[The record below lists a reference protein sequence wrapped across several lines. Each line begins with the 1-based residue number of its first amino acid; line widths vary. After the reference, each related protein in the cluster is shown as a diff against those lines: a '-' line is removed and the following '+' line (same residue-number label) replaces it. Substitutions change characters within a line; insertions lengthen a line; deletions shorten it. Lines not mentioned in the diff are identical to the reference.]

1 MQADRKLT
9 TIISAPT
16 LTTDDKQAIIQEL
29 QKIAGA
35 DKGDILKNFLTT
47 LAENNRLGVLEAVC
61 EKFGTLM
68 GAHRGEIDLIINSA
82 QVGFIY
88 LGNLLRGVG
97 KLNDSQ
103 ELDNK
108 TISRLE
114 KAIAKSEFSQGEK
127 LKVIANVS
135 IPGIFYREKVPC

>member
-1 MQADRKLT
+1 M
-9 TIISAPT
+9 
-16 LTTDDKQAIIQEL
+16 
-29 QKIAGA
+29 
-35 DKGDILKNFLTT
+35 
-47 LAENNRLGVLEAVC
+47 
-61 EKFGTLM
+61 
-68 GAHRGEIDLIINSA
+68 
-82 QVGFIY
+82 
-88 LGNLLRGVG
+88 RGVG

-114 KAIAKSEFSQGEK
+114 KAISKSEFSQGKK